1 MKQSNNLQSKIIN
14 LNFKENDY
22 KFNTEIIKPLNIFY
36 NEVCAYLQIEPNK
49 FELYYNNKK
58 LSINNKNNI
67 TLSNVIGTNDE
78 PFFKIIP
85 KVKKAQT
92 PFKLNL
98 RYDESI
104 PEILHIDYGTGSI
117 TFKCPT
123 HGEKTLSLKDY
134 FMEINFRKNLN
145 ITNKK
150 CLCSVKFIFQNFQL
164 IYVVSNK

>member
-104 PEILHIDYGTGSI
+104 ANT
-117 TFKCPT
+117 
-123 HGEKTLSLKDY
+123 EKNSYT
-134 FMEINFRKNLN
+134 
-145 ITNKK
+145 
-150 CLCSVKFIFQNFQL
+150 
-164 IYVVSNK
+164 